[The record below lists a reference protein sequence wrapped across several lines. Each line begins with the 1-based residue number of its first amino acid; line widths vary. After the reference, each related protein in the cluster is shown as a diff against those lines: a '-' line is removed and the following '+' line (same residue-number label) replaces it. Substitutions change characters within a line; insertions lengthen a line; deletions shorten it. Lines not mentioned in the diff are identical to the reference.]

1 MRTKLKLEQ
10 VSDIDIYFFI
20 EKGLR
25 EGISYIAKRHSKAN
39 NKDMK
44 NYHPTKPSKCV
55 MCLLYGGFKCLKNI
69 DNFDVNSVSEN
80 SSIGY
85 ILEVDLEYPNYTNC
99 IIIIH

>member
-55 MCLLYGGFKCLKNI
+55 MCLLYGGFKWLKNI
-69 DNFDVNSVSEN
+69 DNFDVN
-80 SSIGY
+80 
-85 ILEVDLEYPNYTNC
+85 
-99 IIIIH
+99 